1 MTETIFLTP
10 KKKTTAEIRAG
21 LPLPLRVL
29 TSPVTT
35 AVLGATLGALLFP
48 ASALASAKV
57 VGKALVPKTLKGAL
71 IAGVTVPTA
80 VGVLSSSKKAREIL
94 KTTLDPRENVK
105 KGKKIGELIEEPK
118 KAKEI
123 LGITEEMTLAEKIK
137 AGAKKAGKVGAV
149 VAGVGALAVVGKKFI
164 PKAQDILAQ
173 RRVKKELAIIKE
185 QEQAQRLAGLK
196 QVGFTEPR
204 PVGLGGVPVAVSPQI
219 RPSGAPQ
226 STQGARPIQNIIQIA
241 VH

>member
-80 VGVLSSSKKAREIL
+80 VGVLSSSKKAREIV
-94 KTTLDPRENVK
+94 KTTLDPRESIKRGK
-105 KGKKIGELIEEPK
+105 KGKRSMPIGQGPEPPTYNPEEEKEQKRLKELDDWWENLEFSQRN
-118 KAKEI
+118 AI
-123 LGITEEMTLAEKIK
+123 LGEYDDNETLSREQQYDEEWNDMTLEGREEIYRDWK
-137 AGAKKAGKVGAV
+137 
-149 VAGVGALAVVGKKFI
+149 
-164 PKAQDILAQ
+164 DIY
-173 RRVKKELAIIKE
+173 
-185 QEQAQRLAGLK
+185 
-196 QVGFTEPR
+196 
-204 PVGLGGVPVAVSPQI
+204 
-219 RPSGAPQ
+219 
-226 STQGARPIQNIIQIA
+226 
-241 VH
+241 